1 MNEFPVVLV
10 INCGSS
16 SIKFSVLD
24 ASDCEVLMSGIAD
37 GINSEN
43 AFLSVNGGEPAP
55 LAHHSYEGALKA
67 IAFELEKRN
76 LNDSVALIGH
86 RIAHGGS
93 IFTESAIITDEVID
107 NIRRVSPLAP
117 LHNYANLSGIESAQQ
132 LFTGVTQVAVFDT
145 SFHQTMAPEAY
156 LYGLPWKY
164 YEELGV
170 RRYGFHGTSHRYVS
184 QRAHSLL
191 NLAEGDY
198 QQVEKLMAKNADHA
212 EQPVVNYLL
221 AAEAA
226 QQRGDEARANQHL
239 ERAAELAGNDTIP
252 VEITRVRLQ
261 LARNE
266 NHAARHGVDKLLE
279 VTPRHP
285 EVLRLAEQA
294 YIRTGAWSSLLDIIP
309 SMAKAHVGDEEHR
322 AMLEQ
327 QAWIGLMDQARAD
340 NGSEG
345 LRNWWKNQ
353 SRKTRHQVAL
363 QVAMAEH
370 LIECDDHDTAQQIII
385 DGLKRQ
391 YDDRLL
397 LPIPRLKTNNP
408 EQLEKVLRQQIKNVG
423 DRPLLWSTLGQSLM
437 KHGEWQEASLA
448 FRAALK
454 QRPDAYDY
462 AWLADALDRL
472 HKPEEAAAMRRDGL
486 MLTLQNNPPQ

>member
-117 LHNYANLSGIESAQQ
+117 LHESAQQ
-132 LFTGVTQVAVFDT
+132 LFPGVTQVAVFDT

-191 NLAEGDY
+191 NLAEDDSGLVVAHLGNGASICAVRNGQSVDTSMGMTPLEGLMMGTRSGDVDFGAMSWVAS
-198 QQVEKLMAKNADHA
+198 QTNQSLGDLER
-212 EQPVVNYLL
+212 VVNKESGLL
-221 AAEAA
+221 GISGLSSDLRVLEKAWHE
-226 QQRGDEARANQHL
+226 GH
-239 ERAAELAGNDTIP
+239 ERAQLAIKTFVHRIARHIAGHAASLRRLDGIIFTGGIGENSSLIRRLVMEHLAVLG
-252 VEITRVRLQ
+252 VEIDTEMNNRSNSCGERIVSSENARVIC
-261 LARNE
+261 AVIPTNE
-266 NHAARHGVDKLLE
+266 
-279 VTPRHP
+279 
-285 EVLRLAEQA
+285 
-294 YIRTGAWSSLLDIIP
+294 
-309 SMAKAHVGDEEHR
+309 
-322 AMLEQ
+322 
-327 QAWIGLMDQARAD
+327 
-340 NGSEG
+340 
-345 LRNWWKNQ
+345 
-353 SRKTRHQVAL
+353 
-363 QVAMAEH
+363 
-370 LIECDDHDTAQQIII
+370 
-385 DGLKRQ
+385 
-391 YDDRLL
+391 
-397 LPIPRLKTNNP
+397 
-408 EQLEKVLRQQIKNVG
+408 EKMI
-423 DRPLLWSTLGQSLM
+423 
-437 KHGEWQEASLA
+437 
-448 FRAALK
+448 
-454 QRPDAYDY
+454 
-462 AWLADALDRL
+462 ALDAIHL
-472 HKPEEAAAMRRDGL
+472 GKVNAPAEFA
-486 MLTLQNNPPQ
+486 

>member
-16 SIKFSVLD
+16 SIKFSVLN

-132 LFTGVTQVAVFDT
+132 LFPGVTQVAVFDT

-191 NLAEGDY
+191 NLAEDDSGLVVAHLGNGASICAVRNGQSVDTSMGMTPLEGLMGTRSGDVDFGAMSWVAS
-198 QQVEKLMAKNADHA
+198 QTNQSLGDLER
-212 EQPVVNYLL
+212 VVNKESGLL
-221 AAEAA
+221 GISGLSSDLRVLEKAWHE
-226 QQRGDEARANQHL
+226 GH
-239 ERAAELAGNDTIP
+239 ERAQLAIKTFVHRIARHIAGHAASLHRLDGIIFTGGIGENSSLIRRLVMEHLAVLG
-252 VEITRVRLQ
+252 VEIDTEMNNRSNSFGERIVSSENARVIC
-261 LARNE
+261 AVIPTNE
-266 NHAARHGVDKLLE
+266 
-279 VTPRHP
+279 
-285 EVLRLAEQA
+285 
-294 YIRTGAWSSLLDIIP
+294 
-309 SMAKAHVGDEEHR
+309 
-322 AMLEQ
+322 
-327 QAWIGLMDQARAD
+327 
-340 NGSEG
+340 
-345 LRNWWKNQ
+345 
-353 SRKTRHQVAL
+353 
-363 QVAMAEH
+363 
-370 LIECDDHDTAQQIII
+370 
-385 DGLKRQ
+385 
-391 YDDRLL
+391 
-397 LPIPRLKTNNP
+397 
-408 EQLEKVLRQQIKNVG
+408 EKMI
-423 DRPLLWSTLGQSLM
+423 
-437 KHGEWQEASLA
+437 
-448 FRAALK
+448 
-454 QRPDAYDY
+454 
-462 AWLADALDRL
+462 ALDAIHL
-472 HKPEEAAAMRRDGL
+472 GKVNAPAEFA
-486 MLTLQNNPPQ
+486 

>member
-132 LFTGVTQVAVFDT
+132 LFPGVTQVAVFDT

-191 NLAEGDY
+191 NLVEDDSGLVVAHLGNGASICAVRNGQSVDTSMGMTPLEG
-198 QQVEKLMAKNADHA
+198 LMMGTRSGDVDFGAMSWVASQTNQSLGDL
-212 EQPVVNYLL
+212 ERVVNKESGLL
-221 AAEAA
+221 GISGLSSDLRVLEKAWYE
-226 QQRGDEARANQHL
+226 GH
-239 ERAAELAGNDTIP
+239 ERAQLAIKTFVHRIARHIAGHAASLRRLDGIIFTGGIGENSSLIRRLVMEHLAVLG
-252 VEITRVRLQ
+252 VEIDTEMNNRSNSCGERIVSSENARVIC
-261 LARNE
+261 AVIPTNE
-266 NHAARHGVDKLLE
+266 
-279 VTPRHP
+279 
-285 EVLRLAEQA
+285 
-294 YIRTGAWSSLLDIIP
+294 
-309 SMAKAHVGDEEHR
+309 
-322 AMLEQ
+322 
-327 QAWIGLMDQARAD
+327 
-340 NGSEG
+340 
-345 LRNWWKNQ
+345 
-353 SRKTRHQVAL
+353 
-363 QVAMAEH
+363 
-370 LIECDDHDTAQQIII
+370 
-385 DGLKRQ
+385 
-391 YDDRLL
+391 
-397 LPIPRLKTNNP
+397 
-408 EQLEKVLRQQIKNVG
+408 EKMI
-423 DRPLLWSTLGQSLM
+423 
-437 KHGEWQEASLA
+437 
-448 FRAALK
+448 
-454 QRPDAYDY
+454 
-462 AWLADALDRL
+462 ALDAIHL
-472 HKPEEAAAMRRDGL
+472 GKVNAPAEFA
-486 MLTLQNNPPQ
+486 

>member
-132 LFTGVTQVAVFDT
+132 LFPGVTQVAVFDT

-191 NLAEGDY
+191 NLAEDDSGLVVAHLGNGASICAVRNGQSVDTSMGMTPLEGLMMGTRSGDVDFGAMSWVAS
-198 QQVEKLMAKNADHA
+198 QTNQSLGDLER
-212 EQPVVNYLL
+212 VVNKESGLL
-221 AAEAA
+221 GISGLSSDLRVLEKAWHE
-226 QQRGDEARANQHL
+226 GH
-239 ERAAELAGNDTIP
+239 ERAQLAIKTFVHRIARHIAGHAASLRRLDGIIFTGGIGENSSLIRRLVMEHLAVLGVEIDTEMNNRSNSFGERIVSSENAHVICVVIPTNEEKMIALDTIHLGKVNAP
-252 VEITRVRLQ
+252 
-261 LARNE
+261 
-266 NHAARHGVDKLLE
+266 
-279 VTPRHP
+279 
-285 EVLRLAEQA
+285 AEFA
-294 YIRTGAWSSLLDIIP
+294 
-309 SMAKAHVGDEEHR
+309 
-322 AMLEQ
+322 
-327 QAWIGLMDQARAD
+327 
-340 NGSEG
+340 
-345 LRNWWKNQ
+345 
-353 SRKTRHQVAL
+353 
-363 QVAMAEH
+363 
-370 LIECDDHDTAQQIII
+370 
-385 DGLKRQ
+385 
-391 YDDRLL
+391 
-397 LPIPRLKTNNP
+397 
-408 EQLEKVLRQQIKNVG
+408 
-423 DRPLLWSTLGQSLM
+423 
-437 KHGEWQEASLA
+437 
-448 FRAALK
+448 
-454 QRPDAYDY
+454 
-462 AWLADALDRL
+462 
-472 HKPEEAAAMRRDGL
+472 
-486 MLTLQNNPPQ
+486 